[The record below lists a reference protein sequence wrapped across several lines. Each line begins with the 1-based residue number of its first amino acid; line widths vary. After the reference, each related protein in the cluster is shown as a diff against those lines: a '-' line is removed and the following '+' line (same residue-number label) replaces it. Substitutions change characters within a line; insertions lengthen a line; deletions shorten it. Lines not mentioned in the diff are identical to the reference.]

1 MGRFNDNSLG
11 NIPNNTATPK
21 ATYMLSIYELIT
33 TVKRN
38 LDNIADI
45 TKQNYFQYK
54 PSINEKLSGLASDIQ
69 Y

>member
-21 ATYMLSIYELIT
+21 ATYMRSIYELIT

-54 PSINEKLSGLASDIQ
+54 SSINEKLSGLASDIQ